1 MLARLLSAQEIS
13 FDPPFSQEK
22 FFAIRNLLL
31 FEKACPERDHREG
44 KGEIFTMRNVLGQS

>member
-1 MLARLLSAQEIS
+1 MFARLLSAQEIS

-44 KGEIFTMRNVLGQS
+44 KGEFFTIRNVLGQS